1 MMFTADVQKLDA
13 GNTVRLYEIDG
24 TKFGADMLRFH
35 AYGMPVT
42 PDEIDAAEEKGSQLQ
57 PKSIWWQGQEYKP
70 WPVQIEGLEMSTDGQ
85 AARPRLSVANIE
97 GTVTALCLQFDDMVQ
112 AKVAIHDTFV
122 HYLDAKNFPQGNPT
136 ADPQQERQ
144 LMFYINR
151 KTSETDKTVVFEL
164 ASPAS
169 LDGLIIP
176 TRQIH
181 GVYTWCARGW
191 YRTGKGCDYAGTNYF
206 DIDNNP
212 TDDPSKDR
220 CPGTVIACKLRYGE
234 DNELSFGG
242 FPASS
247 LIRR

>member
-1 MMFTADVQKLDA
+1 
-13 GNTVRLYEIDG
+13 
-24 TKFGADMLRFH
+24 
-35 AYGMPVT
+35 
-42 PDEIDAAEEKGSQLQ
+42 
-57 PKSIWWQGQEYKP
+57 
-70 WPVQIEGLEMSTDGQ
+70 
-85 AARPRLSVANIE
+85 
-97 GTVTALCLQFDDMVQ
+97 
-112 AKVAIHDTFV
+112 
-122 HYLDAKNFPQGNPT
+122 
-136 ADPQQERQ
+136 
-144 LMFYINR
+144 
-151 KTSETDKTVVFEL
+151 
-164 ASPAS
+164 
-169 LDGLIIP
+169 GLIIP

-181 GVYTWCARGW
+181 GVCTWCARGW